1 MNRQA
6 LVVGINRY
14 PDLENLKRPAFDA
27 EAIAHLLETYG
38 GFRVRRLPVCVA
50 NEKFQVNPKPGYG
63 EEEVDIKVLEEEILQ
78 LFGIGEKD
86 CPDTALL
93 FFAGHGLRKPRGLK
107 EGFLATSDTNPE
119 QELYGLALN
128 SLRDIL
134 LESDVKQQIIWL
146 DCCHG
151 GQFIDVL
158 NKADPGNAGKVRDRC
173 FIAACSASETAY
185 ATGEHGLLTSILLQG
200 LDPQQRQV
208 GKWINNLFLADFV
221 NQQIQT
227 NEYWRNFPQ
236 RPVFNNSG
244 GAIQLIQ
251 GVKIDKE
258 ETVSTRQ
265 PDICPYKGLQAFDFN
280 ETDPKYFYGR
290 TALTGELIEKVRTG
304 NFLAVLGPS
313 GSGKSSVVRA
323 GLLYQLKLGQRL
335 LQSQQWKILP
345 VIRPGE
351 YPLQSLAEAFAEG
364 NKTALRWLKDAL
376 NQNGAIALQEFVAD
390 VEAERVFLVIDQ
402 FEEAFTLC
410 QGTAKQEAERQQF
423 FECLLKALDS
433 TENKLCVVI
442 TMRADFLGKCVEQEY
457 AGLAKKIQEHLVTV
471 TPMTFEELDEAI
483 CEPAKQVGL
492 EVKRRLV
499 TQMIVDVKD
508 SAGSLPLLQFS
519 LTALWQQWHQQWQQ
533 GKPGLPNQLTLNS
546 YNELGGLKGT
556 LEEQANKVFQNLS
569 TAQKEIAKWIFIEL
583 TQLGEDAEDTRRQV
597 TKYQLVETLGR
608 GEYSEDQVEEV
619 IGILNDEKARLI
631 VTSDEN
637 GVSVVDI
644 AHEALIRHW
653 DKLREWVNAERKAIK
668 LKRNIEQAAAEWESN
683 GKTED
688 LYFLL
693 PGQKLIAA
701 EKHCGSVPL
710 SYLAQEFI
718 QISRLVFQRRVAEQQ
733 KTAEKNRSDERGQ
746 IITLIIT
753 LGASLAG
760 LIPTIAT
767 IAPALI
773 GAVQPVILAFNGLVA
788 PIHINSVIFTLIVS
802 LIIGMAMVTLSWMII
817 RFMKISRRTNK
828 L

>member
-14 PDLENLKRPAFDA
+14 PFIKNLERPASDA
-27 EAIAHLLETYG
+27 EAIAYLLETYG
-38 GFRVRRLPVCVA
+38 GFKVSRLPA
-50 NEKFQVNPKPGYG
+50 GIADEKFKVNPKPGYG
-63 EEEVDIKVLEEEILQ
+63 EEDVNIKVLEEAIIQ
-78 LFGIGEKD
+78 LFAIGEKD

-107 EGFLATSDTNPE
+107 EGFLATSDASPRK
-119 QELYGLALN
+119 ELYGLALN

-134 LESDVKQQIIWL
+134 LASEVKQQIIWL
-146 DCCHG
+146 DCCHS

-185 ATGEHGLLTSILLQG
+185 GTGKHGVLTSILLQG
-200 LDPQQRQV
+200 LDPQPRRV
-208 GKWINNLFLADFV
+208 NEWIDNLFLADFV

-244 GAIQLIQ
+244 GEIQLIQ
-251 GVKIDKE
+251 GVKIDNGE
-258 ETVSTRQ
+258 AVSTRQ

-323 GLLYQLKLGQRL
+323 GLLYQLQLGQRL
-335 LQSQQWKILP
+335 LQSRQWKILP

-376 NQNGAIALQEFVAD
+376 NQNGAVALQEFVAD

-423 FECLLKALDS
+423 FECLLGALDS
-433 TENKLCVVI
+433 TENKLFVVI
-442 TMRADFLGKCVEQEY
+442 TMRADFLGKCAEQEY

-483 CEPAKQVGL
+483 YEPAKQVGL
-492 EVKRRLV
+492 EVERRLV

-533 GKPGLPNQLTLNS
+533 GKPGLANQLTLNS

-556 LEEQANKVFQNLS
+556 LEEQANQVFENLS
-569 TAQKEIAKWIFIEL
+569 TAQQEITKWIFIEL
-583 TQLGEDAEDTRRQV
+583 MQLGEDAEDTRRQV
-597 TKYQLVETLGR
+597 TKYQLVETFGR
-608 GEYSEDQVEEV
+608 GEYSEDLVEEV
-619 IGILNDEKARLI
+619 IEILNDEKARLI

-637 GVSVVDI
+637 GVPVVDI

-653 DKLREWVNAERKAIK
+653 DKLREWVNAEREAIK
-668 LKRNIEQAAAEWESN
+668 LKRNIEKAAKEWENN
-683 GKTED
+683 GKIED
-688 LYFLL
+688 LAFLWQ
-693 PGQKLIAA
+693 GSKLDAA
-701 EKHCGSVPL
+701 KSYVGSVPL
-710 SYLAQEFI
+710 STLELEFI
-718 QISRLVFQRRVAEQQ
+718 QVSKSALDRPLKEQEKQRNILRDV
-733 KTAEKNRSDERGQ
+733 TRNTIDEDYAQ
-746 IITLIIT
+746 
-753 LGASLAG
+753 
-760 LIPTIAT
+760 
-767 IAPALI
+767 
-773 GAVQPVILAFNGLVA
+773 F
-788 PIHINSVIFTLIVS
+788 
-802 LIIGMAMVTLSWMII
+802 GMGIAMVLTGNYKGAIDEFKFAINQLNNYEPEDDNDQARVIRWKSYLERWIGNLSVGENP
-817 RFMKISRRTNK
+817 FTPEEFLKLYNEFIS
-828 L
+828 

>member
-38 GFRVRRLPVCVA
+38 GFKVRRLPAGVA
-50 NEKFQVNPKPGYG
+50 DQKFKVNPKPGSV
-63 EEEVDIKVLEEEILQ
+63 EEIVNIKVLEEEILQ
-78 LFGIGEKD
+78 LFAIGEKD

-134 LESDVKQQIIWL
+134 LESNVKQQIIWL
-146 DCCHG
+146 DCCHSG
-151 GQFIDVL
+151 KFIDVL

-185 ATGEHGLLTSILLQG
+185 GTGKHGVLTSIILQG
-200 LDPQQRQV
+200 LDPQPRRV
-208 GKWINNLFLADFV
+208 NEWIDNLFLADFV

-251 GVKIDKE
+251 GVKIDQE

-335 LQSQQWKILP
+335 LQSKQWKIWP

-376 NQNGAIALQEFVAD
+376 NQNGALALQEFVAD

-423 FECLLKALDS
+423 FECLLGALDS
-433 TENKLCVVI
+433 TKNKLCVVI
-442 TMRADFLGKCVEQEY
+442 TMRADFLGKCAEQEY

-492 EVKRRLV
+492 EVERRLV

-533 GKPGLPNQLTLNS
+533 GKPGLSNQLTLNS

-556 LEEQANKVFQNLS
+556 LEKQANQVFENLS
-569 TAQKEIAKWIFIEL
+569 TAQQEIAKWIFIEL

-608 GEYSEDQVEEV
+608 GEYSEDLVEEV

-637 GVSVVDI
+637 GVPVVDI

-653 DKLREWVNAERKAIK
+653 DKLREWVNKSREQVKQKRDIEKAALEWHKTGKVHEIAYLLQGRKLDIAE
-668 LKRNIEQAAAEWESN
+668 S
-683 GKTED
+683 
-688 LYFLL
+688 FLD
-693 PGQKLIAA
+693 KIT
-701 EKHCGSVPL
+701 L
-710 SYLAQEFI
+710 SKIAQEFVKKSIRIRTLNQGLFKLKKQLYNYRSQIDKAQDAI
-718 QISRLVFQRRVAEQQ
+718 QVLEA
-733 KTAEKNRSDERGQ
+733 
-746 IITLIIT
+746 
-753 LGASLAG
+753 ASLDSDHFSQS
-760 LIPTIAT
+760 LNQLDNCTT
-767 IAPALI
+767 NLEDYLS
-773 GAVQPVILAFNGLVA
+773 QILEG
-788 PIHINSVIFTLIVS
+788 INQ
-802 LIIGMAMVTLSWMII
+802 
-817 RFMKISRRTNK
+817 
-828 L
+828 